1 MKRLALVTLAFVCV
15 LAVESLL
22 VLRTWMQVTAKPLE
36 SDAATSLFS
45 LTHDLASP
53 FAAITGQQPRTD
65 TGVVD
70 FTVLVAIEGY
80 FVALLIV
87 VWLVF
92 FFGNAVPWLAHP
104 SGPRLS
110 RLAAE
115 SDDGPSY
122 QIWQPRG
129 SWKLPGSK
137 FYVPMTPPKK
147 RPAHTRAG
155 LGRG

>member
-1 MKRLALVTLAFVCV
+1 MKRLALVAAAFVCV
-15 LAVESLL
+15 LAVDSLL
-22 VLRTWMQVTAKPLE
+22 ILRTWMQVTAKPLD

-45 LTHDLASP
+45 LTQDLASP
-53 FAAITGQQPRTD
+53 FSAITGQQPRAD

-92 FFGNAVPWLAHP
+92 FFGNAVPWLVHP
-104 SGPRLS
+104 SAQRLS

-115 SDDGPSY
+115 SEDGPDY
-122 QIWQPRG
+122 EIWQPRA

-137 FYVPMTPPKK
+137 FYVPMSPAKK
-147 RPAHTRAG
+147 RPAHRRAG